1 MYKFAQMTSEDRD
14 FVFSKTAIEKGIRK
28 EIIEKD
34 FWVCLMLDYLFTKSK
49 FKKDLTFKGGT
60 SLSKGFNIIK
70 RFSEDIDL
78 ILNWTILGV
87 GLLEPLELRS
97 NTKQDTFN
105 KELNLKAEE
114 FIKNELLADIKQNL
128 SLLLNVEVDI
138 NVDEKEPQVIN
149 FHYPKVYITDD
160 DYIKQY
166 VRLEIGPL
174 AAWSPSLEIDIK
186 PYVCESMSSVFE
198 LNSTKVLTVAPE
210 RTFWEKATILHRE
223 ANRPEDKPMP
233 ARYARHY
240 YDLYKFSQTKYFIT
254 ALKERD
260 LLKKVIEFKNK
271 FYRDS
276 WSRYEDCLSN
286 QLKLVPPSF
295 REKEIEKDYKQM
307 ADMFYGDVPT
317 FNEILTQLLVI
328 EMLINDKE

>member
-60 SLSKGFNIIK
+60 SLSKGFDIIN

-78 ILNWTILGV
+78 ILNWTTLGV
-87 GLLEPLELRS
+87 GILEPLEQRS
-97 NTKQDTFN
+97 NTKQDLFN
-105 KELNLKAEE
+105 KGLNLKAEE
-114 FIKNELLADIKQNL
+114 FIKNELLLDIKQNL
-128 SLLLNVEVDI
+128 SKLLNMEIDI
-138 NVDEKEPQVIN
+138 SVDENESQVIN
-149 FHYPKVYITDD
+149 FHYPKVYVTDD

-174 AAWSPSLEIDIK
+174 AALSPSLEIDIK
-186 PYVCESMSSVFE
+186 PYACESMPSAFE

-223 ANRPEDKPMP
+223 ANRPEDKTMP

-240 YDLYKFSQTKYFIT
+240 YDIYKFSKTKYFIS
-254 ALKERD
+254 ALRERE
-260 LLKKVIEFKNK
+260 LLNKVVEFKNK
-271 FYRDS
+271 FYRDN
-276 WSRYEDCLSN
+276 WAKYEDCLKYE
-286 QLKLVPPSF
+286 LKLVPPLF
-295 REKEIEKDYKQM
+295 RTKEIEKDYNQM
-307 ADMFYGDVPT
+307 KDMFYGDVPT
-317 FNEILTQLLVI
+317 FEEILTQLKIV
-328 EMLINDKE
+328 ENLINDKN